1 MKLDL
6 FDYQFPQNQVAYYP
20 CESRDKCRLLVFNR
34 AINQIKEHIFNEI
47 IDYFQ
52 EGDVLV
58 YNNSKVLKARLKG
71 NKLTGGKL
79 EILLLNEYT
88 KKELWECLIRGGSN
102 LKENDRIKVNS
113 QEIKIIEKNS
123 QGKFIIEFI
132 NNENILDFVEKNGE
146 IPLPPYIKRSYEPKI
161 DDEAYQTIFAGR
173 LGSVA
178 SPTAGLH
185 LSHNLVE
192 ALNKKK
198 VELVPITLHVNWG
211 TFKEIKCEDITL
223 HKMHKE
229 KFEIKNNA
237 CQIIN
242 NARAR
247 GNKIFATGTTSL
259 RALESACNS
268 NGELIPCKEETDLYI
283 YPGYKFK
290 IVDGLVTNFHRP
302 KSTLLLLVSA
312 FAGIENVRHIYHYA
326 ISNNFKLFSYGDAML
341 IT

>member
-6 FDYQFPQNQVAYYP
+6 FDYQFPQNLVAYYP

-34 AINQIKEHIFNEI
+34 AIDQTKEHIFNEL

-52 EGDVLV
+52 KGDVLV

-71 NKLTGGKL
+71 HKLTGGKI

-102 LKENDRIKVNS
+102 LKENDSVKINS
-113 QEIKIIEKNS
+113 QEIKIIKKNLD
-123 QGKFIIEFI
+123 GKFIIEFI
-132 NNENILDFVEKNGE
+132 KTENILDFIEKNGE

-161 DDEAYQTIFAGR
+161 DDESYQTIFAEKS
-173 LGSVA
+173 GSVA

-192 ALNKKK
+192 ALKKKK
-198 VELVPITLHVNWG
+198 VNLVPITLHVNWG
-211 TFKEIKCEDITL
+211 TFKEIKCEDITS
-223 HKMHKE
+223 HKMHSE
-229 KFEIKNNA
+229 EFEINDNT

-242 NARAR
+242 RAKNK

-268 NGELIPCKEETDLYI
+268 EGELIPCKKETDLYI

-290 IVDGLVTNFHRP
+290 IVDGLITNFHRP

-312 FAGIENVRHIYHYA
+312 FAGIENIRQIYNYA
-326 ISNNFKLFSYGDAML
+326 IRNNFKLFSYGDAML
-341 IT
+341 II